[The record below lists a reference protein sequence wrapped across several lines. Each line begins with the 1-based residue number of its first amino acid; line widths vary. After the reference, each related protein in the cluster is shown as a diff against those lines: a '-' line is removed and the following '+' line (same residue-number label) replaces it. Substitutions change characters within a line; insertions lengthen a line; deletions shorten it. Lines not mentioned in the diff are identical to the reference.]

1 MMERMIDTHIHVWDL
16 GQAKYSW
23 LDGDTSILNR
33 NYALEELEGVRA
45 KAGVTEGILVQAAA
59 NPEDTDWMLRVAA
72 GHDWITGVV
81 GWLPL
86 EDPEATAR
94 ILEEKYVAAPG
105 PGASASKLK
114 GVRHL
119 IHNETDPRWLL
130 QLPVMES
137 LRLLADRDLPY
148 DLVGIAPAHIMTALK
163 VAEMIPGLRMV
174 FDHLNQPPIASGQ
187 SGEVGQTA
195 GSGHPFGLWGE
206 LMREAAR
213 HKNFY
218 AKISGLG
225 TASGKGDN
233 WTAADLEPCI
243 GFALEHFGEDRC
255 FCGGD
260 WPVSLLAGSYEK
272 TWSAYREI
280 ITGLLDEEGREK
292 VFYKNAQRFY
302 KI

>member
-1 MMERMIDTHIHVWDL
+1 MIDTHIHVWDL
-16 GQAKYSW
+16 GQAKYPW
-23 LDGDTSILNR
+23 LDRDESILNR
-33 NYALEELEGVRA
+33 NYALEELEDERNKV
-45 KAGVTEGILVQAAA
+45 GVTEGILVQAAA

-72 GHDWITGVV
+72 GNDWITGVV

-94 ILEEKYVAAPG
+94 ILEKYT
-105 PGASASKLK
+105 SNSFFK

-119 IHNETDPRWLL
+119 IHNEADPRWLL

-213 HKNFY
+213 HENFY

-225 TASGKGDN
+225 TASGKGQD
-233 WTAADLEPCI
+233 WTVVDLEPYI

-272 TWSAYREI
+272 TWSAYRDI
-280 ITGLLDEEGREK
+280 INKLLAGEGREK
-292 VFYKNAQRFY
+292 LFYKNAERFY
-302 KI
+302 KLS